1 MDKPAKPIQAPPQ
14 PPPNS
19 GARRRI
25 RAPAGWIRS
34 PTRRGHWWS
43 RRDRCSSPS
52 VRSRMH
58 LDALPLMDLLH
69 GLADPPPGKDLGL
82 VLTPL
87 HARSVEGREPP
98 DLHHCCST
106 HRREREAAPSEG
118 EGGVPVVLLA
128 STLERE
134 ACQWSSS
141 PPRQRGSRPHR
152 RRSMEGEGLGRE
164 CAREREWWE

>member
-1 MDKPAKPIQAPPQ
+1 M
-14 PPPNS
+14 
-19 GARRRI
+19 
-25 RAPAGWIRS
+25 
-34 PTRRGHWWS
+34 
-43 RRDRCSSPS
+43 
-52 VRSRMH
+52 
-58 LDALPLMDLLH
+58 LPLMDLLH

-134 ACQWSSS
+134 ACQLSSS

-164 CAREREWWE
+164 CARERETARETEEDARGRYFGPIGHPQTDKSISAVRGPKSLWVKGLSAIQRLTCPYRPSMGQ